1 MFGRK
6 GRLEGAELRHAQN
19 LLSRRMF
26 DKYGKLKAAFMAR
39 DYNGDGT
46 IGYNEFRQLLRDLGI
61 TLPPREFRELVQAYD
76 SDGDKEVSYPEILQ
90 RLSTLL
96 SPEGDD
102 IFRFGAR
109 APTTSSG
116 TRVLA
121 AEKLLADKMFSKL
134 SAMQHAFR
142 DIDRD
147 GNGFVN
153 QEEMREILRQVGAAP
168 RSEDEFI
175 ALWRLFDV
183 NCDGRC
189 SYAEFNTRIG
199 QVLMTTAA
207 ENAQAASAE
216 CAASAAAD
224 AGMSARGLL
233 HPRSFAQLPGA
244 WGLPNTRAPPP
255 ATFTRDQLQR
265 ALSAPL
271 PIAPTLAPAEAWGE
285 SAHGNLG
292 ASARPLSSTGK
303 RNYTAKRAG
312 EVLLHSLGE
321 KVKARHANLA
331 KMFLLC
337 DERGDGRVAC
347 VQFKRIVAQQ
357 VPGVS
362 PVDIK
367 LSCRLFGEREFSHA
381 GGQVVLVNYR
391 KFLRHFDVS
400 CHGITQTKTGRR
412 PLTAGTTARSTREFA
427 FCAR

>member
-1 MFGRK
+1 M
-6 GRLEGAELRHAQN
+6 GAELRHAQD

-46 IGYNEFRQLLRDLGI
+46 IGYNDFRQLLRDLGI

-96 SPEGDD
+96 SPEGDN
-102 IFRFGAR
+102 IFGFGAR
-109 APTTSSG
+109 APVATGG

-168 RSEDEFI
+168 RSEDEFV

-216 CAASAAAD
+216 CAAAAAAD
-224 AGMSARGLL
+224 AGASARGLL
-233 HPRSFAQLPGA
+233 HPRSFSRLPA
-244 WGLPNTRAPPP
+244 AYAPPATRAPPR
-255 ATFTRDQLQR
+255 AVYSRDPLQR
-265 ALSAPL
+265 TLSAPL
-271 PIAPTLAPAEAWGE
+271 PIAPALAPPEAWGE
-285 SAHGNLG
+285 SG
-292 ASARPLSSTGK
+292 AGGAPGATMRPLSSTGK

-321 KVKARHANLA
+321 AVKARHANLA

-337 DERGDGRVAC
+337 DERGDGRVSC
-347 VQFKRIVAQQ
+347 VQFKRVVAQQ
-357 VPGVS
+357 LRGAS

-367 LSCRLFGEREFSHA
+367 LSCRLFGEREFDFG

-391 KFLRHFDVS
+391 KFLRHFDCS